1 MAHYFEVRRT
11 GEIRVHHFRTV
22 VGAAAGALSCLL
34 IAATSGGPPPASGVR
49 LRPPNEIE
57 FPATVHAGRF
67 DGWIMPGYHAIV
79 WKDGSAASH
88 GLLVSDASDVE
99 VLEALERLGARP
111 GDNLSM
117 DTWDRRKDPRSAAP
131 DAVVAGPEVEI
142 LLRLPGRAALVPLSS
157 VLEDPGGRGVA
168 MRFGGNRENSR
179 RWMSG
184 CIACLYSCPGSK
196 VGNARYTVRDYVKD
210 TTKFRVRE
218 GTLPPDGTKIGV
230 VLRLASKSP

>member
-1 MAHYFEVRRT
+1 MAHYFGMRGE
-11 GEIRVHHFRTV
+11 GEIRINQIRVAV
-22 VGAAAGALSCLL
+22 LAGLLAAGPSVAGDE
-34 IAATSGGPPPASGVR
+34 AAIRV
-49 LRPPNEIE
+49 RPPNEIE
-57 FPATVHAGRF
+57 FAATVHASRF

-79 WKDGSAASH
+79 WRDGGAAGH
-88 GLLVSDASDVE
+88 GLLVSDASDVQ
-99 VLEALERLGARP
+99 VLDALERLGARP

-117 DTWDRRKDPRSAAP
+117 DAWEKRKDEKSAAP
-131 DAVVAGPEVEI
+131 DAVVAGPDVEI
-142 LLRLPGRAALVPLSS
+142 LLRLPGRAALVPLAS

-179 RWMSG
+179 KWMSG

-218 GTLPPDGTKIGV
+218 GSLPADGTRIGV
-230 VLRLASKSP
+230 VLRLVPKNP